1 MSTRGHHGMLFGGG
15 GAPPPPSSKKLIALG
30 AVSGGLLRLSA
41 SMDSS
46 SWGSP
51 ITPSGITVSN
61 TILGLAS
68 GRLIAPHG
76 SVTARSDDDGA
87 TWTSVTNPS
96 SQLSE
101 GKPILTAAGSIL
113 VPVSGNNGMLRSTN
127 NGSSYARVGTGKSAL
142 RIGHR
147 SGLTVSLASTSA
159 PMYSSNDGST
169 WSALGA
175 RLDTTA
181 EAFNPASAKGV
192 GVGTRVIFGGQI
204 WGGPYGVSSFI
215 PAVARTTNGTSWDFH
230 PVSMTP
236 NGSILALAYSGSRLV
251 AATNAG
257 AIYRSDDDGVTWTL
271 CTGSVG
277 AAPSAAEW
285 DGAHFVIVGGTSA
298 GKIVGSSDG
307 ATFTTRTH
315 PLTDAVY
322 DLAVIP

>member
-1 MSTRGHHGMLFGGG
+1 MSTRGHHGLLFGG

-41 SMDSS
+41 SLDSS

-51 ITPSGITVSN
+51 VTPTGVS
-61 TILGLAS
+61 TLVKLLGLAS

-76 SVTARSDDDGA
+76 VTTRRSDDDGA
-87 TWTSVTNPS
+87 TWASVTNPA

-101 GKPILTAAGSIL
+101 GKPILTAAGTIL
-113 VPVSGNNGMLRSTN
+113 VPVSGNNGMLRSTD
-127 NGSSYARVGTGKSAL
+127 NGSSYARVGTGKSAM

-147 SGLTVSLASTSA
+147 SGLTVSLANTTA
-159 PMYSSNDGST
+159 PMYSTNDGST

-175 RLDTTA
+175 RLDTMA
-181 EAFNPASAKGV
+181 EAFNAVSANGV

-215 PAVARTTNGTSWDFH
+215 PAVARTANGTVWDFS

-307 ATFTTRTH
+307 ATFTARTH